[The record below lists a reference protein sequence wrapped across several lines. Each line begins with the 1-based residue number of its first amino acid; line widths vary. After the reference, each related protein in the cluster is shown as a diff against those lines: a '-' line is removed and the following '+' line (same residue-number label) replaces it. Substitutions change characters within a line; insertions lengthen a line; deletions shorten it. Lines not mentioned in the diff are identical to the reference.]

1 MVSIATDVVL
11 IFLPLN
17 EGQRVV
23 FLVGTVCVGV
33 YCSKLLDNNGVLLM
47 AIRMIGMLKFLI
59 L

>member
-1 MVSIATDVVL
+1 M
-11 IFLPLN
+11 
-17 EGQRVV
+17 